1 MHLVCNS
8 QFDCPD
14 KSDEMGCQNVVINQ
28 ETYKKDILPYNPPQK
43 LNIEVSIFLLNV
55 NDIELPSTFDV
66 KFNLILKWK
75 DYRLEYHYLHK
86 NNLIDAKTRQKIWI
100 PPLIF
105 SNTADNKILYNDEK
119 TMMLIKREGNFT
131 LNSDKELHEYNI
143 FRGNENTIEYLR
155 EYHFI
160 FQCNYDLANF
170 PFDEQICTIDV
181 EIHKI
186 YENFIDLVASQTGN
200 VGISKLDQF
209 IITEVEIES
218 LKNNNMVR
226 CSIHFKRI
234 PLYHIATTY
243 MPTICILF
251 MALVTLFIDQSHFEA
266 TIMVALTAMLVMYT
280 LFQSIS
286 ASMPSTAYL
295 KLLDIWLIFGLV
307 MPFIVFTV
315 EVLWE
320 LSDGDYKKGARNN
333 VYPIKSNKKRR
344 SKLMHCKWILPTV
357 TLIFVVLYGMVVAAV
372 Y

>member
-1 MHLVCNS
+1 
-8 QFDCPD
+8 
-14 KSDEMGCQNVVINQ
+14 MGCQNVVINQ
-28 ETYKKDILPYNPPQK
+28 DTYKKDILPYNHPQK
-43 LNIEVSIFLLNV
+43 LNVEVSIFLLNV

-66 KFNLILKWK
+66 KFNLILRWK

-86 NNLIDAKTRQKIWI
+86 NNLIDAKTRQMIWI

-119 TMMLIKREGNFT
+119 TMMMVKKEGNFT
-131 LNSDKELHEYNI
+131 LNSDQELHEYNI
-143 FRGNENTIEYLR
+143 FKGNENTIEYLR

-160 FQCNYDLANF
+160 FQCNYDLTHF

-186 YENFIDLVASQTGN
+186 YENFMDLVASQTGN
-200 VGISKLDQF
+200 EGISKLDQF
-209 IITEVEIES
+209 VITEVEIES

-286 ASMPSTAYL
+286 GSMPSTAYL
-295 KLLDIWLIFGLV
+295 KLLDYWLFFCLV
-307 MPFIVFTV
+307 LPFVVFVILVFWELMLQREMCKVKPAMEPYEDSQVPLNWCKWFLPLFTLTFVFVYFIV
-315 EVLWE
+315 VL
-320 LSDGDYKKGARNN
+320 
-333 VYPIKSNKKRR
+333 V
-344 SKLMHCKWILPTV
+344 V
-357 TLIFVVLYGMVVAAV
+357 QLIQI
-372 Y
+372 